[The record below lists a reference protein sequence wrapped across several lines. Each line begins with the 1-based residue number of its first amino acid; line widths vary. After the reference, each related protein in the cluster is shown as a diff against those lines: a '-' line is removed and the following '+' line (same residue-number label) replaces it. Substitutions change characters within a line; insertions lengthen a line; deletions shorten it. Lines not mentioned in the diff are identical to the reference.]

1 MYKKIIEFVF
11 FVFVIMFNLAAFGM
25 EKNPTV
31 AVMDFGVHKGATT
44 SDISLI
50 NAEKTA
56 CEYVIDRL
64 VDTNQFYIVDK
75 AVIDKYIAEEN
86 LNVTGLIDPDTAQ
99 RLGRLLNAKY
109 IIYGNVVDVTLSDT
123 GTQVMANI
131 GGGVVV
137 NTVKAHIIAR
147 MMDVSTGD
155 IIMAAKGEGKSKS
168 TYTKVKAAPI
178 GIVTIGTA
186 KVTQDSVHN
195 AIQKA
200 AYASVDLLVKRL
212 EIKK

>member
-99 RLGRLLNAKY
+99 RLGQLLNAKY